1 MYYLSMANAQDDISR
16 LISAMDDFNPN
27 PESKFFQNIRKDR
40 PDAVIS
46 VWSPNLA
53 NMIIKA
59 FRKDFRKA
67 LPLINRL
74 VASNNNK
81 RTSDMKNRTHKILLC
96 GLVHQALRQNDTS
109 YVKTLLEA
117 NSSSTF
123 LSDHHPIFRMLMTDA
138 LKRKEGSN
146 RGADEAIS
154 IFKIMVDKFGFKPTV
169 TDWVV
174 YSNAL
179 VRKGDIQEALD
190 TIKAHIL
197 PAKNELDNAT
207 KSAAGN
213 EPPWAKKKNNV
224 PASSVAFSSVIA
236 EYCRRDL
243 IPEAER
249 YVRITIICALFSPL
263 YIVTKPTNAYL
274 H

>member
-1 MYYLSMANAQDDISR
+1 MANAQDDIYR

-40 PDAVIS
+40 PDAVIN

-53 NMIIKA
+53 TMIIKA
-59 FRKDFRKA
+59 FGKDFRKA
-67 LPLINRL
+67 QPLINRL
-74 VASNNNK
+74 VASNNNR
-81 RTSDMKNRTHKILLC
+81 RTSDLKNRTHKILLC

-123 LSDHHPIFRMLMTDA
+123 LSDNHPIFRMLMTDV

-154 IFKIMVDKFGFKPTV
+154 IFNIMVDKFGVKPTV

-179 VRKGDIQEALD
+179 VRKGDVQEALD
-190 TIKAHIL
+190 TIKSHIL
-197 PAKNELDNAT
+197 PAKNELDNSAESAT
-207 KSAAGN
+207 GN
-213 EPPWAKKKNNV
+213 DPWAKKKNNV

-249 YVRITIICALFSPL
+249 YVRIAISCAFFSPL
-263 YIVTKPTNAYL
+263 YIINKTTNAFLY
-274 H
+274 